1 MALKNEDNPQ
11 LKQGYIYA
19 VRLLAASKKSEGELL
34 RRLSKKGYPEDTAK
48 QVIIKLK
55 NQGILDDQK
64 LARET
69 VQWAIQTKK
78 YGRNRISFEL
88 KKKGVPTTK
97 IVKEL
102 EHYPKALERETALSL
117 AEERWVKLKKVAYQ
131 KRKKRLYDFLVNRGF
146 DFEMSREIVGQM
158 QNESDENF

>member
-1 MALKNEDNPQ
+1 MALKDENNPQ

-19 VRLLAASKKSEGELL
+19 VRLLAASKKSESELL
-34 RRLSKKGYPEDTAK
+34 RRLSEKGYPEDIAK
-48 QVIIKLK
+48 QVIVELK

-88 KKKGVPTTK
+88 KKKGVAANK
-97 IVKEL
+97 IAREL
-102 EHYPKALERETALSL
+102 EQYSKALERETALGL
-117 AEERWVKLKKVAYQ
+117 AAERWTKLEKVEYQ
-131 KRKKRLYDFLVNRGF
+131 KRKKRLYDFLINRGF
-146 DFEMSREIVGQM
+146 DFEMSREIVWQM
-158 QNESDENF
+158 QNESK